1 MWQHCITYTC
11 KVDQHNQ
18 LTCTLYRH
26 SRTYLHACTLY
37 AVYALTNQC
46 FTGNAQVLV
55 CDSDISRPLCPSTT
69 VTCTCMVNG
78 TYSDTEWRFVTLNL
92 CPSSYNAINLPQPD
106 PCAPPAPFSNG
117 QCCPYLTASN
127 YAPNK
132 TRDGP
137 CQTSI
142 LTITVNPALHGLVF
156 ECRDYAS
163 SIEGTSSGTQ
173 EVNIIG

>member
-1 MWQHCITYTC
+1 MLF
-11 KVDQHNQ
+11 V
-18 LTCTLYRH
+18 LLYRH
-26 SRTYLHACTLY
+26 SRTYLQAWTLPWTY

-69 VTCTCMVNG
+69 VTCTCIVNG
-78 TYSDTEWRFVTLNL
+78 TYSDTGWRFVTLNL

-106 PCAPPAPFSNG
+106 PCAPPAPFSSG
-117 QCCPYLTASN
+117 QCGPYLTASI

-142 LTITVNPALHGLVF
+142 LTITVSPTLHGLVF